1 MKRLFDLAVL
11 HRRIQSYLRAHALA
25 TSDHERVGCFVARF
39 DGRSDNPYRNY
50 AVPDDDAEPKGDEIS
65 ALVAAFVRRGR
76 KPRLEYIAAAAPG
89 VESALRDAGFTVER
103 RIPLMICRE
112 VQPAGLPLDGV
123 QLAIAR
129 SDADTVEAADV
140 GARAYGNDGPSPDS
154 LRELIERGG
163 VLAIARD
170 GMTGAMIGA
179 GVATPQQEAVT
190 EITGIGV
197 LAAFR
202 RRGLA
207 GALTSLLARE
217 SFARGANLAWLT
229 PEHDEARNIYARTGF
244 VSVSEQLH
252 ISKQI
257 GPAGTGHE

>member
-1 MKRLFDLAVL
+1 
-11 HRRIQSYLRAHALA
+11 
-25 TSDHERVGCFVARF
+25 
-39 DGRSDNPYRNY
+39 
-50 AVPDDDAEPKGDEIS
+50 
-65 ALVAAFVRRGR
+65 
-76 KPRLEYIAAAAPG
+76 
-89 VESALRDAGFTVER
+89 
-103 RIPLMICRE
+103 MICRD
-112 VQPAGLPLDGV
+112 VQPTELPLDGV
-123 QLAIAR
+123 RLAIAR

-140 GARAYGNDGPSPDS
+140 GARAYGNDGPCPDS

-190 EITGIGV
+190 EIAGIGV

-202 RRGLA
+202 RRGIA

-217 SFARGANLAWLT
+217 VFARGANLAWLT
-229 PEHDEARNIYARTGF
+229 PEHDEARNVYARTGF

-257 GPAGTGHE
+257 GPTDTGRE